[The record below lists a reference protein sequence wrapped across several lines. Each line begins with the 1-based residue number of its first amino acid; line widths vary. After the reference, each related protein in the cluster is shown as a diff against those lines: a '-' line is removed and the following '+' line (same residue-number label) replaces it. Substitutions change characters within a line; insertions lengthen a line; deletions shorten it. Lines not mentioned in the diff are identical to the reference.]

1 MWKNNNPFLTD
12 TCDTAWTLGV
22 EYIPSL
28 NVKMFLPVKVDKE
41 SVKYFA
47 NSAYRIPLALVK
59 ILYNDEYRL

>member
-1 MWKNNNPFLTD
+1 M
-12 TCDTAWTLGV
+12 

-59 ILYNDEYRL
+59 ILYNDEYRLKPGAAL